1 MNEYKQSYSLNS
13 TKEFTAS
20 TDQIYLVPKLGLT
33 EISTNNLK
41 LTGTVY
47 NDTLDPINGALV
59 SIYDSNTGQLVASE
73 FTQNINNQDGSY
85 LISFLGQYNIQYKV
99 VASYNG
105 YDSYTD
111 FTTYTNT
118 DTQKIFFILQPKS
131 AVKTIYGKITNSAGQ
146 PIPNAQV
153 IVSDL
158 YQSITIQTMSDG
170 TYVAYDSFVSGSSYR
185 VQASKVGYLENGVD
199 VTFPSDSNFLQ
210 INLSLD
216 DDNNNYTAISGKIYI
231 EGSNPEKGLANAFVG
246 LFAYTPESA
255 SSEILVAT
263 LLTDKNGNYTFTN
276 VEGNKNYIIR
286 SNNIIQIIN
295 T

>member
-85 LISFLGQYNIQYKV
+85 FISFLGQYNIQYKV

-131 AVKTIYGKITNSAGQ
+131 EVKTMYGKITNSAGQ
-146 PIPNAQV
+146 PIANAQV
-153 IVSDL
+153 IVSDST
-158 YQSITIQTMSDG
+158 QAITIQTMSDG